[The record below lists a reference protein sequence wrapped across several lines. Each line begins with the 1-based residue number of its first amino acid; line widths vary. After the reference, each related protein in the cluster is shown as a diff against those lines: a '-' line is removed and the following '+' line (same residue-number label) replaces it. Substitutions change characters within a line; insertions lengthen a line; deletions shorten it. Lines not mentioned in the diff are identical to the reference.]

1 MGILMIQAYRMFLE
15 EKLLLTRY
23 NLRILNVESKDLSY
37 ELATFF
43 VLWKS
48 IL

>member
-15 EKLLLTRY
+15 EKLLPTRY
-23 NLRILNVESKDLSY
+23 ELNALNVESKDLSY

-48 IL
+48 VL